1 MILYIRKMFISEH
14 CSIDF
19 SSSQATME
27 LFPTSWNEMNEENCV
42 TDSFLSY
49 YTIKFSSSYFI
60 QRCYPKM
67 FLPLF
72 LENAQKIM
80 Q

>member
-1 MILYIRKMFISEH
+1 
-14 CSIDF
+14 
-19 SSSQATME
+19 ME

-49 YTIKFSSSYFI
+49 YTLKFSSSYFI